1 MRIRRDAVFVSGV
14 LFTIAFLLLVP
25 PSWDNAHAGHDQAA
39 LARMGP
45 GFADYAVLLGQSGV
59 ADLALILVV
68 LVVIWKGY
76 VKKLRWTWFVMLIIV
91 WGWAFPPLV
100 LPIRAY
106 FRGFNLL
113 DLLDLERWMSWARG
127 PIGSFVLMLAALILP
142 VRSFFRKPGDGPDD
156 APFQVNRP

>member
-1 MRIRRDAVFVSGV
+1 MDS
-14 LFTIAFLLLVP
+14 
-25 PSWDNAHAGHDQAA
+25 A
-39 LARMGP
+39 LAS
-45 GFADYAVLLGQSGV
+45 YAVLLGESGL

-68 LVVIWKGY
+68 LIVIWKGY

-113 DLLDLERWMSWARG
+113 DLLDLGRWMSWTRG
-127 PIGSFVLMLAALILP
+127 PIGIFVLMLAALILP
-142 VRSFFRKPGDGPDD
+142 VRSFFRKPGDGADGGPS
-156 APFQVNRP
+156 QVNQP